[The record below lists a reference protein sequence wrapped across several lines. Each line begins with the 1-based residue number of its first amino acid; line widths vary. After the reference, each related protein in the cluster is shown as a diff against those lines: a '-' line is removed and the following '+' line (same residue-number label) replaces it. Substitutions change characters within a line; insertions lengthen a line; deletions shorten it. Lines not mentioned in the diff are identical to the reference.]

1 MTQPLD
7 HLAARVAGD
16 PFFLAH
22 PLAEYARAAG
32 LDDPALAAAL
42 GCRPG
47 DLARLRLC
55 RSPRPDPADF
65 RADLRAV
72 ADRFGLPLAAL
83 AAAVRQGQAV
93 AGVRAAAPAGVD
105 GPLLAARDRQPPA
118 GGNG

>member
-7 HLAARVAGD
+7 HLAARVADD

-22 PLAEYARAAG
+22 PLAGFARAAG
-32 LDDPALAAAL
+32 LDDPGLAAAL

-65 RADLRAV
+65 RADVQAV
-72 ADRFGLPLAAL
+72 ADRFGLPAAAL
-83 AAAVRQGQAV
+83 AAAVRRGQAV
-93 AGVRAAAPAGVD
+93 AHLRAAPPTGVD
-105 GPLLAARDRQPPA
+105 GPLLAARDREP
-118 GGNG
+118 GCEE